1 MKKTKSK
8 FLVPQCLSAL
18 APSKKSAFTLA
29 EVLITLAIIGV
40 VAAMTIPTLVANYQE
55 KSWDTSATIF
65 DRKLTEALKVMNTQS
80 SLAGLGTTENFVEEL
95 SKHLKI
101 TKTCDNSHLTDC
113 FSEEIIWGGE
123 VVNIN
128 DLSQA
133 KHFGQ
138 NEWDTNLVGVQIA
151 NGTTALIAYNPT
163 ESCKQDPYSN
173 QVTGGNCLAIVYD
186 TSGYKSP
193 NTGAK
198 DIRANGN
205 VRYLDG
211 ADCLARIAGI
221 CISSIVPAG
230 STYMTYEECAG
241 ENATASFDNTPA
253 GEYARSFGI
262 ENCSWA
268 QDYWAGAVRAC
279 GHRSKMIDL
288 TSLAAIAN
296 EVYGTSGLDSAH
308 FSCPSGNCRKDSVLS
323 SIGIPVT
330 SGSNVAIWANSFQD
344 DAQGAHA
351 RWFGPSSTAE
361 DFGNGDGYR
370 ASDYTYAICVAE

>member
-1 MKKTKSK
+1 MKNPVKNLITWSHGH
-8 FLVPQCLSAL
+8 LITSP
-18 APSKKSAFTLA
+18 KSAFTLA

-101 TKTCDNSHLTDC
+101 TKTCDNRHLTDC

-241 ENATASFDNTPA
+241 ENATAPFDNTPA

-262 ENCSWA
+262 ENCSWE

-279 GHRSKMIDL
+279 GHRNKMIDFAG
-288 TSLAAIAN
+288 LAAIAN
-296 EVYGTSGLDSAH
+296 EVYGTSGIGNEDY
-308 FSCPSGNCRKDSVLS
+308 FSCSNGNCRKDSVLS

-330 SGSNVAIWANSFQD
+330 SGSSVAIWAKSFQD

-351 RWFGPSSTAE
+351 RWFGTNSTGT
-361 DFGNGDGYR
+361 DYGNGDGYR